1 MPHLQFNEKLELQKT
16 HTQTHTHT
24 HTLSHQMFGLHNVK
38 DVHCCVLI
46 CMFRSKS
53 MD

>member
-1 MPHLQFNEKLELQKT
+1 MPNLQFNEKLELQKKT
-16 HTQTHTHT
+16 HTQTRT

-38 DVHCCVLI
+38 DVHCCVLM